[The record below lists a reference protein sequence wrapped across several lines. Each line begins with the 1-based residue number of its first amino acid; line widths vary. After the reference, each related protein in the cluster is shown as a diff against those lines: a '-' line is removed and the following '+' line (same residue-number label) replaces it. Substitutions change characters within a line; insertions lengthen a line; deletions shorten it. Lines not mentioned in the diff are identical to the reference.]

1 MEKICFVMAN
11 YFKYYMGGAELQAYL
26 IAKQL
31 TKSVEVHYLF
41 MKHPNFNKIKFQ
53 KNDDGIIL
61 HPMRQYVSKIFGKF
75 FFMNY
80 QELHKLLDGIN
91 PDLIYQR
98 GGKPYIGIA
107 ARWCKRN
114 NKKLV
119 LGTSMERNCSNA
131 GILKANTIST
141 YPSSIINGFFALYG
155 IKNVNLL
162 IVQNQHQQQLLR
174 KNFGR
179 DSVIITNGHHV
190 PPPPFKIVDPPVISW
205 VANIKTLKQPELFI
219 KLAENC
225 QDLNVR
231 FLYAGRLTS
240 GPYQKMLLEKTSKL
254 SNLEYLGEIPF
265 EETNDLLSKS
275 SIFVN
280 TSITEG
286 FSNTYIQAWMRE
298 TPVVTL
304 NCDPDDV
311 IKNHKIGFHSGS
323 FQQLTKDVRYL
334 IENEDVRREMGKNA
348 REYALKNHDIKNIG
362 KMYLK
367 VFERLVNE

>member
-1 MEKICFVMAN
+1 
-11 YFKYYMGGAELQAYL
+11 
-26 IAKQL
+26 
-31 TKSVEVHYLF
+31 
-41 MKHPNFNKIKFQ
+41 
-53 KNDDGIIL
+53 
-61 HPMRQYVSKIFGKF
+61 
-75 FFMNY
+75 
-80 QELHKLLDGIN
+80 
-91 PDLIYQR
+91 
-98 GGKPYIGIA
+98 
-107 ARWCKRN
+107 
-114 NKKLV
+114 
-119 LGTSMERNCSNA
+119 

-141 YPSSIINGFFALYG
+141 YPSSIINGYFALYG
-155 IKNVNLL
+155 IKNADLL

-190 PPPPFKIVDPPVISW
+190 PPPPFKKADPPIISW

-298 TPVVTL
+298 TPVVIL
-304 NCDPDDV
+304 NCNPDDV
-311 IKNHKIGFHSGS
+311 IKIHKLGFHSGS
-323 FQQLTKDVRYL
+323 FQQLTEDIRYL
-334 IENEDVRREMGKNA
+334 IENEDARREMGKKA
-348 REYALKNHDIKNIG
+348 REYALKNHDIEKIG
-362 KMYLK
+362 KKYFK